1 MSPSVE
7 PFNENKYK
15 ILMDGLECSE
25 ILKSDL
31 EAGERIDA
39 EYYQKKYLQY
49 QKLIEKQSN
58 NQLSQICDFMSGPFG
73 SAYDTGTYVKTS
85 DYRYVRGQDVKP
97 FVLQDDSPRYMAKED
112 YIRLNKYYSAFI
124 KSWIAFNSWYRSEYT
139 ERTDRGIIEKLKTE
153 NNRFKGYIET
163 MLDENNNSDEAIIFK
178 KNLKDLQAALVNAA
192 IVTQER
198 DGINQQIS
206 FSEIAINNPKRVAE
220 GDYRVTHYKV
230 QRTNEKIST
239 LVHKKN
245 DPTMIYFQFEQK
257 KYDETELDVH
267 ADFLRLGIE
276 QQGQCKAFYKEI
288 CPYVIESVLT
298 RDKDNKV
305 EFIAERSQVS
315 RGIIEVLYLL
325 RCSLMHGEV
334 FPDNNAMEVYKY
346 AYSILAAILKKMF

>member
-1 MSPSVE
+1 MPIGRNSFIQMTKLSNVKGRITYISSHAKQ
-7 PFNENKYK
+7 ENLYAVY
-15 ILMDGLECSE
+15 E
-25 ILKSDL
+25 
-31 EAGERIDA
+31 
-39 EYYQKKYLQY
+39 
-49 QKLIEKQSN
+49 
-58 NQLSQICDFMSGPFG
+58 
-73 SAYDTGTYVKTS
+73 T
-85 DYRYVRGQDVKP
+85 
-97 FVLQDDSPRYMAKED
+97 
-112 YIRLNKYYSAFI
+112 
-124 KSWIAFNSWYRSEYT
+124 T
-139 ERTDRGIIEKLKTE
+139 ERKFWRELAKCNQDEFVKSGTEGKCIEARELIIALPESFTEFQPDRLLQLFTNHFKQNYGTECIAALHHNKRKTNYHIHLIFAERKLLDEPIIKTASRNMFYDE
-153 NNRFKGYIET
+153 NGKHVRTKGYIET

>member
-1 MSPSVE
+1 MPSYQEWVR
-7 PFNENKYK
+7 K
-15 ILMDGLECSE
+15 ID
-25 ILKSDL
+25 IN
-31 EAGERIDA
+31 ID
-39 EYYQKKYLQY
+39 
-49 QKLIEKQSN
+49 
-58 NQLSQICDFMSGPFG
+58 
-73 SAYDTGTYVKTS
+73 
-85 DYRYVRGQDVKP
+85 
-97 FVLQDDSPRYMAKED
+97 
-112 YIRLNKYYSAFI
+112 YYSAFI

-245 DPTMIYFQFEQK
+245 DPTTIYFQFEQK

-346 AYSILAAILKKMF
+346 AYSILAAILKKMFCIFRKNCASVPEERSAIPLQTEQSSAGLLVTVVYSTIPARKFKTICLGCHSA